1 MASGVSL
8 MVKSLKKQQGYRI
21 QRLIG
26 GLRRKLASVAE
37 AVKMVGDSGRQ
48 TVVSNGFSKIA
59 AGSISGETQDD
70 ARNTDPVLQPHR
82 RDRCNGAAGRDVY
95 KRQATG
101 QLLSD
106 SDQVPR

>member
-48 TVVSNGFSKIA
+48 TVVSN
-59 AGSISGETQDD
+59 
-70 ARNTDPVLQPHR
+70 
-82 RDRCNGAAGRDVY
+82 
-95 KRQATG
+95 
-101 QLLSD
+101 
-106 SDQVPR
+106 